1 MHARCDVR
9 DSAAYAVH
17 RSAFGAFSALLAE
30 LQAEPAWARP
40 ARGRP
45 PLQVPW
51 IDIWL
56 PAHFENLYAVP
67 QLAAQSHKTGYG
79 PWQAAFYNA
88 CFVPSGD
95 PDPS

>member
-9 DSAAYAVH
+9 DSAVYAVH

-40 ARGRP
+40 AQGRP

-56 PAHFENLYAVP
+56 PAHFENMYAVP
-67 QLAAQSHKTGYG
+67 QLASQSHKNGYG

-88 CFVPSGD
+88 CFVPSEVD
-95 PDPS
+95 T